1 MTATNAYH
9 LWLPSLSLTS
19 VSLVADILAVR
30 SEKSERA
37 VLLTSHLTRI
47 LRVAILIR
55 TLASVA
61 SQINGAT
68 ARLTDSNRADCNKR
82 MTARK
87 DGRSFSLT
95 GLRNNVWN
103 YVAEKRSREV
113 LLGGEDLEPARGR
126 KLNRFKPQVS
136 SRPFLFSTNTL

>member
-9 LWLPSLSLTS
+9 LWLSSLSLTS

-30 SEKSERA
+30 SEKSGRA
-37 VLLTSHLTRI
+37 VLL
-47 LRVAILIR
+47 IR
-55 TLASVA
+55 ELVQVVYVVWQALV
-61 SQINGAT
+61 
-68 ARLTDSNRADCNKR
+68 RLP
-82 MTARK
+82 M
-87 DGRSFSLT
+87 GRQDAYPPVSREVLGSSPSFSAHTLT

-103 YVAEKRSREV
+103 YVAEKRSREDS
-113 LLGGEDLEPARGR
+113 LGGEDLEPARGR